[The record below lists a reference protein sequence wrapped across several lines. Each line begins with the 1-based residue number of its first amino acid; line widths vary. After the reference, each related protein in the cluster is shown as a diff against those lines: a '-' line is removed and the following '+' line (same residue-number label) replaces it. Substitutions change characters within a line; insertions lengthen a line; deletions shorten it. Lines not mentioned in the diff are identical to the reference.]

1 MGAADLV
8 RVRGGL
14 PHVLMA
20 PKAAP
25 RWDIG
30 RRGRI
35 VGEHP
40 HHRADGKFHHPAGEG
55 DHRRRAALTP
65 AVKDGIGHSP
75 TTPASERR

>member
-8 RVRGGL
+8 GVGGGL

-30 RRGRI
+30 RRGGI

-40 HHRADGKFHHPAGEG
+40 HHGTDGKFHHPAGQG
-55 DHRRRAALTP
+55 DHRRRAALAA
-65 AVKDGIGHSP
+65 AVQLFQAHSP
-75 TTPASERR
+75 TTPASARS